1 MLRRV
6 AEIVADTYQLRTSAR
21 SCDGA
26 RVQGRAVNE
35 SDIEAIFNLFGR
47 AEHAATGRRETTRA
61 DVSDLLASPGLD
73 MASRT
78 MVVES
83 KDGRLSAFVALHP
96 APQAGQLRAHLILA
110 SADGAADTARPLL
123 HLLDEWV
130 LRDAPHADTPVT
142 MFQLPNCPAHDLM
155 AAEGWSIV
163 RSYTRLSID
172 LDTIEFPEPAQPPL
186 GVRLRPAVDDQDLRA
201 VHSVLED
208 ALAGHW
214 NHRRRTFAEFDR
226 DQRRREGCDT
236 ALWWL
241 AEVDG
246 VCAGAVIARDPSD
259 RAWITWLGVLDAHR
273 GRGIGTQLLRTVFRL
288 LRDRGHRSV
297 GVDVDT
303 HNSAGALGVYRAA
316 GMSERGTADQWRR
329 FYRQQ
334 PF

>member
-1 MLRRV
+1 MHR
-6 AEIVADTYQLRTSAR
+6 
-21 SCDGA
+21 
-26 RVQGRAVNE
+26 RAVNE
-35 SDIEAIFNLFGR
+35 SDIEAIFDLFGC
-47 AEHAATGRRETTRA
+47 AEHAAIGRRETTRA
-61 DVSDLLASPGLD
+61 DVRDLLASPGLD
-73 MASRT
+73 VASRT

-83 KDGRLSAFVALHP
+83 KEGRLSGFVALHP

-110 SADGAADTARPLL
+110 PADGATDTARALL

-130 LRDAPHADTPVT
+130 LRDAPHPNTPVT
-142 MFQLPNCPAHDLM
+142 MFQLPNCPAHDLI

-163 RSYTRLSID
+163 HSYTRLRVD
-172 LDTIEFPEPAQPPL
+172 LDTAEFPEPAQPPL
-186 GVRLRPAVDDQDLRA
+186 GVQLRVAADDQDRRA

-226 DQRRREGCDT
+226 DQRQRGSYDA

-246 VCAGAVIARDPSD
+246 VCAGAVIARDPSE
-259 RAWITWLGVLDAHR
+259 RAWIAWLGVLDAYR

-288 LRDRGHRSV
+288 LRDRGHHSV

-303 HNSAGALGVYRAA
+303 HNSAGALSVYRAA
-316 GMSERGTADQWRR
+316 GMSERGTADQWRKI
-329 FYRQQ
+329 YAHQ